1 MKLSNNI
8 KKAIHSLTSSFRN
21 FEARKIF
28 GICHYKIVLCIVVF
42 VLLYSCKQQQ
52 ETNFYFKNDTDF
64 FANNNG
70 LSDTAFIGKQVF
82 FDTSLS
88 VPSGMSC
95 ASCHSPSSGFS
106 DPRHI
111 PFSVGADNKSIGKR
125 NAITIAYNA
134 FAPIRHGDMKNG
146 VMESFGGFFWDG
158 RALLMIDQAF
168 SPLFNKDEMNNTDF
182 ASLANKIRKSNY
194 YKNIKK
200 LYKKYNLDDDQ
211 TLLAFVSNALVA
223 FEQST
228 QVNSFTSKFD
238 FYLAKKATLSNLEM
252 KGYQLFLDTT
262 KTQCITCHTVDKNEQ
277 SGRILFS
284 DFSYDNIGV
293 PKNPNQMHL
302 PIDSGLGG
310 VELRKP
316 LEIGKF
322 KSPSL
327 RNVAISAPY
336 MHNGVFNTLEE
347 VLEFY
352 NERDINP
359 KFKPEYPL
367 TMNTTELGNLNL
379 NQKEIDALI
388 AFLKTLTDGYR
399 PKQ

>member
-1 MKLSNNI
+1 MKKYIL
-8 KKAIHSLTSSFRN
+8 
-21 FEARKIF
+21 
-28 GICHYKIVLCIVVF
+28 Y
-42 VLLYSCKQQQ
+42 LLLILFITSCKNKQDSY
-52 ETNFYFKNDTDF
+52 FYFKDDADF
-64 FANNNG
+64 FANNTG

-106 DPRHI
+106 DPRHS
-111 PFSVGADNKSIGKR
+111 PFSVGADNKSIGNR

-182 ASLANKIRKSNY
+182 KSLANTIRKSYY
-194 YKNIKK
+194 YKDIKK
-200 LYKKYNLDDDQ
+200 LYEKYNLNDDQ

-223 FEQST
+223 FEQSK

-238 FYLAKKATLSNLEM
+238 FYLAGKVKLTDEEM
-252 KGYQLFLDTT
+252 QGFLLFQDTA
-262 KTQCITCHTVDKNEQ
+262 KTQCITCHTLDKNEL
-277 SGRILFS
+277 SGKILFT

-293 PKNPNQMHL
+293 PKNTHQNSL
-302 PIDSGLGG
+302 PLDSGLGG
-310 VELRKP
+310 IELRKP

-336 MHNGVFNTLEE
+336 MHNGVFNSLEE

-367 TMNTTELGNLNL
+367 TMNTTELGNLKL
-379 NQKEIDALI
+379 SQDEIDALI
-388 AFLKTLTDGYR
+388 AFLKTLTDGY
-399 PKQ
+399 KLQQ